1 MNFDDDYYEDED
13 DECIINKSENISCFT
28 IKKRGSDN
36 DISKFIKKTEKKN
49 EDSTQNAEKKMKES
63 KGKEKIISNLNH
75 NTYKE
80 EDKIITPKFNKTKT
94 SKQEK
99 ENLEEE
105 MPRDENNKEKKDKKD
120 KKKIEESNSQK
131 GKSKKTKK
139 EDIESDEDNDDSIEK
154 NKKKKKTKTKKPKKK
169 KESSS
174 ENEEEE
180 ESEEEEKKPKKKKK
194 IKTKKIKKKK
204 ESSSENEEEEES
216 EEEEKKPK
224 KKKKKTKKKRE
235 SSSDNE
241 EEESEEEEKK
251 PKKKKKNTKKKKE
264 SSSED
269 NEDEESEEEEEE
281 KKSKREKKKIKK
293 QKESSSE
300 DNEEKEK
307 PKKKKKKKNTKKKK
321 ESSSE
326 DNEEE
331 ESEESNK
338 KKKKNKIKD
347 KKKKKSDS
355 SSNEESESESDKKS
369 KYTKKRTQTKK
380 GNKNAAPTPK
390 SEEDSEDDDEQLE
403 QNNQELVR
411 QLEDKMQ
418 SVNKISEFIS
428 DNYHTIQTTKGNKEI
443 SSLNLLIQEFQDR
456 YATYR
461 NIKRFSIP
469 VIGCISSG
477 KSTLLNYLLN
487 LKNVL
492 EVDREI
498 TTKCI
503 CIIRHQK
510 NLKKPRVYRAK
521 LVYRGEDVFN
531 FEEGEEI
538 KKKVSEVIAEQNK
551 AIAEGKIS
559 VDYNKYFLI
568 VKANIPLFRGDFEK
582 YADLFEFLDVPGL
595 NEQTDLKTSSE
606 KNNEEDSGIN
616 TNFYFRQI
624 FPLFIMNVKFSLLI
638 FNSEKYDG
646 NSSNEIIN
654 TYLEGGIDRIE
665 VNKKDLVILD
675 GEEKSEQLVK
685 IRKKREFDK
694 RLQIKKCAEKSF
706 QDSEFLLNKIDL
718 SPEPDKTNELFI
730 EYIKNY
736 LGKKKININLL
747 KNKNEL
753 PLEARKLNDEI
764 SKYDSFKCYLNFYCL
779 YSSDDTIPSF
789 YEYICEKMNHDF
801 ELDIESNEED
811 EDVKE
816 KELKSDE
823 EDYQEIMESV
833 KRNDNFVSFMS
844 RAHYKKLK
852 KLFNKNKKKHNK
864 EKIDCPLIGMLKT
877 KIKNVIEEFLNI
889 YKYQGLT
896 SQIATT
902 FRIDDNIKSYSQIS
916 EKLKKMKESGCLM
929 IDNPFE
935 AIKHF
940 YNYIERIYSFE
951 KSNKTIEKIKN
962 EYYETYNYFK
972 DTSAIRFLLVG
983 PHNTGK
989 SSVLNNIIGYD
1000 LDFLPTNL
1008 GECTKVGVI
1017 IKYIKKGQPLR
1028 MFKAK
1033 FITNKLNYNYF
1044 KYGEKKGDDN
1054 DNDFT
1059 LLNKY
1064 NEEEENEDNED
1075 DMDDDS
1081 DYPIIGK
1088 EQIYARLDLLNKKA
1102 NIKDMELR
1110 FYVIETPIE
1119 IYDKMEL
1126 DDDIKKKIEIIDF
1139 PGLDT
1144 DFDQAKEKSKTLLS
1158 IIDGFIHI
1166 NSTIDDNNENAAI
1179 IKLIYNTI
1187 KKRDSF
1193 NFNTCL
1199 FLLNKID
1206 KIEEGGKSVKENDY
1220 ADKILKI
1227 IDDTQKMILS
1237 TEWFKLKNKIKDNEL
1252 LISKFSS
1259 ILYNKYKGFENLVEN
1274 FEVFILQILQDE
1286 FDKIKKSNEKSKIK
1300 KYVFK
1305 SYENVYEFMNKEDI
1319 INILNDNLKKS
1330 YLKINPKFNPGENEF
1345 NEYKRKLIN
1354 IIKPYDKEN
1363 RIPKKGKELDEIV
1376 KNYLYIK
1383 ENKTKTKN
1391 YQNSYFQNLLINFK
1405 KIIKNSKRFFEEK
1418 RQKNILNYMEN
1429 CYLQIMEVFKRVE
1442 LVMRGESCPEFE
1454 SIDIKEELDEIDKE
1468 YDNTYNMIEMEFSN
1482 KKTIIDDRIRE
1493 EFKKKKLKEFPELVK
1508 RNNQLLSELKNHI
1521 DSCCEKFSNIV
1532 KKKNDKIISKLKLK
1546 SLKEAKDRFIENM
1559 RKIHG
1564 KNIEENNYNSDHYQ
1578 RNKTVLFFFEKV
1590 DVQETRNNYRDSIN
1604 DYFSNNKEAV
1614 IDNLKQNRDTGK
1626 SNIQRI
1632 YDTFKSNINGLKDHF
1647 SEFQKILSEVEQ
1659 YIYRE
1664 FGIEG

>member
-1 MNFDDDYYEDED
+1 
-13 DECIINKSENISCFT
+13 
-28 IKKRGSDN
+28 
-36 DISKFIKKTEKKN
+36 
-49 EDSTQNAEKKMKES
+49 
-63 KGKEKIISNLNH
+63 
-75 NTYKE
+75 
-80 EDKIITPKFNKTKT
+80 
-94 SKQEK
+94 
-99 ENLEEE
+99 
-105 MPRDENNKEKKDKKD
+105 
-120 KKKIEESNSQK
+120 
-131 GKSKKTKK
+131 
-139 EDIESDEDNDDSIEK
+139 
-154 NKKKKKTKTKKPKKK
+154 
-169 KESSS
+169 
-174 ENEEEE
+174 
-180 ESEEEEKKPKKKKK
+180 
-194 IKTKKIKKKK
+194 
-204 ESSSENEEEEES
+204 
-216 EEEEKKPK
+216 
-224 KKKKKTKKKRE
+224 
-235 SSSDNE
+235 
-241 EEESEEEEKK
+241 
-251 PKKKKKNTKKKKE
+251 
-264 SSSED
+264 
-269 NEDEESEEEEEE
+269 
-281 KKSKREKKKIKK
+281 
-293 QKESSSE
+293 
-300 DNEEKEK
+300 
-307 PKKKKKKKNTKKKK
+307 
-321 ESSSE
+321 
-326 DNEEE
+326 
-331 ESEESNK
+331 
-338 KKKKNKIKD
+338 
-347 KKKKKSDS
+347 
-355 SSNEESESESDKKS
+355 
-369 KYTKKRTQTKK
+369 
-380 GNKNAAPTPK
+380 
-390 SEEDSEDDDEQLE
+390 
-403 QNNQELVR
+403 
-411 QLEDKMQ
+411 MQ
-418 SVNKISEFIS
+418 SINKISEFIN
-428 DNYHTIQTTKGNKEI
+428 DNYHTIQTTKVNKEI
-443 SSLNLLIQEFQDR
+443 SSLNLLIKEFQDR

-510 NLKKPRVYRAK
+510 YLKKPRVYRVK
-521 LVYRGEDVFN
+521 LVSRDEDVFN

-538 KKKVSEVIAEQNK
+538 NKKVSEVIADQNK
-551 AIAEGKIS
+551 AIAEGKIA

-568 VKANIPLFRGDFEK
+568 VKADIPLFRGNFEK

-595 NEQTDLKTSSE
+595 NEQTDLKTPNE

-654 TYLEGGIDRIE
+654 TYLEGGIDKIE
-665 VNKKDLVILD
+665 ENKKDLVILKED
-675 GEEKSEQLVK
+675 EKSEQVEK
-685 IRKKREFDK
+685 IRKKKDFEK

-718 SPEPDKTNELFI
+718 SPEPEKTNELFI

-736 LGKKKININLL
+736 LGKKNININLL

-764 SKYDSFKCYLNFYCL
+764 AKFDSFKRYLNFYSL

-789 YEYICEKMNHDF
+789 YEYICEQMNHDF
-801 ELDIESNEED
+801 KLDIESNEED
-811 EDVKE
+811 EDEDE

-833 KRNDNFVSFMS
+833 KRNDNFVNFMS

-852 KLFNKNKKKHNK
+852 KLFNKNKKKHKN
-864 EKIDCPLIGMLKT
+864 EKIDCPLIDMLKT
-877 KIKNVIEEFLNI
+877 KIKNIIEDFLNI

-916 EKLKKMKESGCLM
+916 EKLKKMKKSGSLM

-935 AIKHF
+935 SIKNF
-940 YNYIERIYSFE
+940 NDYIERIYSFE
-951 KSNKTIEKIKN
+951 KSNKTLEKIKKQYH
-962 EYYETYNYFK
+962 EIYNYFK

-1017 IKYIKKGQPLR
+1017 IKYVNKDQPIR

-1033 FITNKLNYNYF
+1033 FITNELNYNYF
-1044 KYGEKKGDDN
+1044 EYGEKKEDN
-1054 DNDFT
+1054 DSRNNSFGNEND
-1059 LLNKY
+1059 
-1064 NEEEENEDNED
+1064 EGNED

-1088 EQIYARLDLLNKKA
+1088 EYIYARLDLLNKKTD
-1102 NIKDMELR
+1102 IKDMELR

-1126 DDDIKKKIEIIDF
+1126 NDAIKKKIEIIDF

-1144 DFDQAKEKSKTLLS
+1144 DFEQAKEKSKTLLS

-1206 KIEEGGKSVKENDY
+1206 KIEEGGKSVKEKDY
-1220 ADKILKI
+1220 SDKIIKI
-1227 IDDTQKMILS
+1227 IDDSQKMISSL
-1237 TEWFKLKNKIKDNEL
+1237 EWYKLKDKIKDNEL

-1259 ILYNKYKGFENLVEN
+1259 LLYNKYKTFENLIEN

-1286 FDKIKKSNEKSKIK
+1286 FDKYKKNNENSKIK
-1300 KYVFK
+1300 KFIFN
-1305 SYENVYEFMNKEDI
+1305 SYNNVYEFMNKEDI

-1330 YLKINPKFNPGENEF
+1330 YMKINSKFNPAENEF

-1354 IIKPYDKEN
+1354 TIKPYDKEN

-1391 YQNSYFQNLLINFK
+1391 YQNSYFADLLINFK
-1405 KIIKNSKRFFEEK
+1405 KIIKNSKKFFEEK
-1418 RQKNILNYMEN
+1418 RQINILNYMQN
-1429 CYLQIMEVFKRVE
+1429 CYFQIMEVFKRVE
-1442 LVMRGESCPEFE
+1442 LDMRGDSCPEFE

-1468 YDNTYNMIEMEFSN
+1468 YDNTYNMIDMEFSN

-1493 EFKKKKLKEFPELVK
+1493 EFKKKKLNDFPDLVR
-1508 RNNQLLSELKNHI
+1508 RNNQIISELKSHI
-1521 DSCCEKFSNIV
+1521 DSCCEKFSKNV
-1532 KKKNDKIISKLKLK
+1532 KKRNNKIISKLKLK
-1546 SLKEAKDRFIENM
+1546 SLEEEKNRFIENM
-1559 RKIHG
+1559 RKICG
-1564 KNIEENNYNSDHYQ
+1564 KNIEANNYDSEHYKK
-1578 RNKTVLFFFEKV
+1578 NKTVFFSLKKLTLKEQKV
-1590 DVQETRNNYRDSIN
+1590 TIE
-1604 DYFSNNKEAV
+1604 
-1614 IDNLKQNRDTGK
+1614 
-1626 SNIQRI
+1626 
-1632 YDTFKSNINGLKDHF
+1632 
-1647 SEFQKILSEVEQ
+1647 IL
-1659 YIYRE
+1659 
-1664 FGIEG
+1664 